1 MGPEEKISSTFKP
14 AWWLGN
20 CHAQTIFSALSTSQ
34 SKEVGLTSEI
44 IELPDG
50 DITLINW
57 LTNSPNTR
65 SGAPILIILHGLE
78 GSSQS
83 QYAKLLLNS
92 AANQG
97 WRAAVL
103 HLRDCGGL
111 DNKLPRRY
119 HSGETNDLRFLI
131 NSLRSKNTKH
141 DTKIVAAGFSLGGN
155 ILLKYL
161 GEEGPNS
168 GLNGAV
174 GISVPLNLH
183 HSAERLSK
191 GFSKFYQFLF
201 IKTIKKRLRRKFDQN
216 TNAFDW
222 QHMMSAK
229 TFADIDDAVT
239 APLHGFS
246 GKDEYYDL
254 CSSINFLPQ
263 IRTPTLIIN
272 ALDDPFTTPEAIV
285 NATDIPECVEIELP
299 LKGGHIGF
307 INGGSPWKPTYY
319 LPNRIIG
326 FLDRHIN
333 YSLK

>member
-1 MGPEEKISSTFKP
+1 MAGPRSFGGLFIKILMAPKTKISCTFKP

-20 CHAQTIFSALSTSQ
+20 CHAQTIFSSLSPPQ
-34 SKEVGLTSEI
+34 SKESDLHSEI

-50 DITLINW
+50 DITLIDW
-57 LTNSPNTR
+57 LPDSPDTQ
-65 SGAPILIILHGLE
+65 SGAPILIILPGME
-78 GSSQS
+78 GSSRS
-83 QYAKLLLNS
+83 KYARLLLNY

-131 NSLRSKNTKH
+131 NSLRSKREER
-141 DTKIVAAGFSLGGN
+141 DTQIVAAGFSLGGN

-161 GEEGPNS
+161 GEEGTNS
-168 GLNGAV
+168 GLTAAV

-191 GFSKFYQFLF
+191 GFSKIYQFLF
-201 IKTIKKRLRRKFDQN
+201 IKTMKKRLRRKFEPN
-216 TNAFDW
+216 TTAFDW
-222 QHMMSAK
+222 QRTMSAK
-229 TFADIDDAVT
+229 TFADIDDAVS

-246 GKDEYYDL
+246 GKDEYYEL

-272 ALDDPFTTPEAIV
+272 ALDDPFTTPEAIF
-285 NATDIPECVEIELP
+285 NATDIPENVRTTP
-299 LKGGHIGF
+299 
-307 INGGSPWKPTYY
+307 
-319 LPNRIIG
+319 
-326 FLDRHIN
+326 
-333 YSLK
+333 

>member
-1 MGPEEKISSTFKP
+1 M
-14 AWWLGN
+14 
-20 CHAQTIFSALSTSQ
+20 
-34 SKEVGLTSEI
+34 
-44 IELPDG
+44 
-50 DITLINW
+50 
-57 LTNSPNTR
+57 
-65 SGAPILIILHGLE
+65 E
-78 GSSQS
+78 GSSRS

-131 NSLRSKNTKH
+131 NSLRSKNEER
-141 DTKIVAAGFSLGGN
+141 DTQIVAAGFSLGGN

-161 GEEGPNS
+161 GEEGLDT
-168 GLNGAV
+168 GLNAAV

-191 GFSKFYQFLF
+191 GFSKIYQFLF
-201 IKTIKKRLRRKFDQN
+201 IKKIKKRLRRKFKQN

-222 QHMMSAK
+222 KNTMSAK
-229 TFADIDDAVT
+229 NFADIDDAVT

-254 CSSINFLPQ
+254 CSSINFLSQ

-285 NATDIPECVEIELP
+285 DASDIPECVQIELP
-299 LKGGHIGF
+299 RKGGHIGF

-326 FLDRHIN
+326 FLDRQIN
-333 YSLK
+333 CSLK